1 MGKNTA
7 LHIVLIL
14 FACTYLACE
23 PFEKVS
29 EIPHITFK
37 KFELFEIDTLSNTI
51 KAGELTFDFI
61 DGDADL
67 GGNVQSYEGFDTI
80 NFYLIPFE
88 KTGGAYYLIPDDTLK
103 YQIRYNEKLDR
114 EGQNKTI
121 KGEIKLVIYYFIE
134 PAYDTI
140 KYDFYIYDRAGHQSN
155 IESTTDI
162 AFN

>member
-1 MGKNTA
+1 MRKNTA
-7 LHIVLIL
+7 LYIVLIL
-14 FACTYLACE
+14 FACAYLACE

-37 KFELFEIDTLSNTI
+37 NFELYATIDTLGNPI
-51 KAGELTFDFI
+51 KEGELTFDFI

-67 GGNVQSYEGFDTI
+67 GGNVQRSEGFDTV

-103 YQIRYNEKLDR
+103 YTIRYDEKLDR
-114 EGQNKTI
+114 KGQNKTI
-121 KGEIKLVIYYFIE
+121 KGEIKLIIKYYTD
-134 PAYDTI
+134 PADTL
-140 KYDFYIYDRAGHQSN
+140 KYDFYVYDRAGHQSN

-162 AFN
+162 GFH